1 MFGNNEYIGLCL
13 EGDLIRLARIRIEN
27 NQAKIV
33 KLDQFSLVEEVHSS
47 ANVES
52 MAGVSE
58 EVGQTES
65 VFGFQEEEEEKEDE
79 LDLSELNK
87 KDSDLSMDMV
97 DETREAQSNEVLLYT
112 VLDDMGI
119 DPIHVGVNVPA
130 GSAIYQIIDDTNFK
144 QVEEEDL
151 VEDLESKLQSI
162 YGSPP
167 SKDNYAYEVREDGS
181 LVLASID
188 GTSPTLDMVDE
199 AKDFYSGKI
208 QVEEVIAD
216 EVSLVGMVRA
226 NYDLDSSEVTCVIQ
240 CGKSVSR
247 VVFMQ
252 GDEIWLVAPL
262 INEGTESRS
271 FLNTVFSK
279 ILFQLDT
286 GEVPD
291 LDRILL
297 ANNSLG
303 SSAVKFFKDNFPD
316 IRVEN
321 LSLDEELFET
331 SSVERETIPAFTTAI
346 STALAASGFAT
357 EHFPQLSFLPEYVK
371 ERQKIFKLQWHGML
385 LLFCIFL
392 TPIVFNYF
400 YNKNVNEI
408 KTKTDQLEQVNS
420 QITQIT
426 PIVEST
432 NELKNN
438 LSILREKLVL
448 LDTLSRGTKE
458 WSVKLNILN
467 SGINRVN
474 NSWITSMSESNE
486 GTFLQGYTLSR
497 NRIPRIVNI
506 FEEATLLNVNVEEM
520 REQDVFNFSILVKK
534 FVGDESVYA
543 PSSPKEV
550 QNLIEN

>member
-13 EGDLIRLARIRIEN
+13 EGNLIRLARIRIEN
-27 NQAKIV
+27 KQIKIV
-33 KLDQFSLVEEVHSS
+33 KLDQFSLVEEIHSS

-52 MAGVSE
+52 MAGGPN

-112 VLDDMGI
+112 VLDDLGI
-119 DPIHVGVNVPA
+119 DPIYVGVNVPA
-130 GSAIYQIIDDTNFK
+130 GSAIYQIIRGTNFK
-144 QVEEEDL
+144 QVDQEDL
-151 VEDLESKLQSI
+151 VEDLETKLQSI

-188 GTSPTLDMVDE
+188 GTSPALDMVDE
-199 AKDFYSGKI
+199 AKEFFTGKI
-208 QVEEVIAD
+208 QVKEVVAD

-226 NYDLDSSEVTCVIQ
+226 NYDLDSSEMTCVIQ
-240 CGKSVSR
+240 CGKNVSR

-252 GDEIWLVAPL
+252 GNEIWLVAPL

-291 LDRILL
+291 LDRIVL

-321 LSLDEELFET
+321 LMLDEELFDT
-331 SSVERETIPAFTTAI
+331 SAVERDTIPAFTTAI
-346 STALAASGFAT
+346 STAVAASGFAVDQY
-357 EHFPQLSFLPEYVK
+357 PQLSFLPEYVK
-371 ERQKIFKLQWHGML
+371 ERQKIFKLQWHGMF

-400 YNKNVNEI
+400 YNKNANAIE
-408 KTKTDQLEQVNS
+408 TKTERLEQINS
-420 QITQIT
+420 QITQLT

-448 LDTLSRGTKE
+448 LDTLSEGSKE

-467 SGINRVN
+467 TGLNRVN
-474 NSWITSMSESNE
+474 NSWITSLSESNE
-486 GTFLQGYTLSR
+486 GTFLQGYTLNR
-497 NRIPRIVNI
+497 NRVPRIVNI
-506 FEEATLLNVNVEEM
+506 FEEATLLNVSIEQM
-520 REQDVFNFSILVKK
+520 REKDVYSFSILVKK
-534 FVGDESVYA
+534 FVGDESVYS

>member
-1 MFGNNEYIGLCL
+1 MFGNNEFVGLCL

-27 NQAKIV
+27 NQVKIV
-33 KLDQFSLVEEVHSS
+33 KLDQVSLVEEIHSS

-52 MAGVSE
+52 MAGVSNDMS
-58 EVGQTES
+58 QTES

-79 LDLSELNK
+79 LDLSELNRK
-87 KDSDLSMDMV
+87 ESDLTMDMV
-97 DETREAQSNEVLLYT
+97 DESREAQSNEVLLYT

-119 DPIHVGVNVPA
+119 DPIYVGVNVPA
-130 GSAIYQIIDDTNFK
+130 GSAIYQIIEDTNFK
-144 QVEEEDL
+144 HVEEENL
-151 VEDLESKLQSI
+151 IEDLETKLQSI
-162 YGSPP
+162 YGGPP
-167 SKDNYAYEVREDGS
+167 STDNYAYEIRADGS

-199 AKDFYSGKI
+199 AKEFYTGKI
-208 QVEEVIAD
+208 QVKEVIAD

-226 NYDLDSSEVTCVIQ
+226 NYDLDADEMTCIIQ

-247 VVFMQ
+247 VVFMK

-321 LSLDEELFET
+321 LSLDDELFDT
-331 SSVERETIPAFTTAI
+331 SLVERESVPAFTTAI
-346 STALAASGFAT
+346 STALAASGFAD
-357 EHFPQLSFLPEYVK
+357 EHYPQLSFLPEYVK

-408 KTKTDQLEQVNS
+408 ENKTEQLSQLNS

-458 WSVKLNILN
+458 WSVKLNMLN

-474 NSWITSMSESNE
+474 NSWITSLSESNE
-486 GTFLQGYTLSR
+486 GAFLQGYTLNR

-520 REQDVFNFSILVKK
+520 REKDVYNFSILVKK
-534 FVGDESVYA
+534 FVGDKSVYA